1 LERNLAGSHNKWIWK
16 TKVPLKIKV
25 FLWQLCSFV
34 KMLFSPERIRKK
46 KEIGLV
52 LLDVPSA
59 IFLNLK
65 ITLSLPVRLL
75 E

>member
-1 LERNLAGSHNKWIWK
+1 
-16 TKVPLKIKV
+16 
-25 FLWQLCSFV
+25 
-34 KMLFSPERIRKK
+34 MKK
-46 KEIGLV
+46 KEIGVV

-65 ITLSLPVRLL
+65 ITLSLPLSLL